1 MMSRNRIPVAVA
13 AIGLFVSTSIHA
25 LVCTGF
31 AIHPVTRRSS
41 SIRHMSAGNVE
52 DPIEDAQASA
62 SPPLSPPFSIDPI
75 DAIPTI
81 DEILTFDVDPIIR
94 EWKDELKALAAE
106 TNRGFDATKSQ
117 QTRAKD
123 LVSKLQSR
131 NPTPEPASSYYA
143 TPPTT
148 DYSTIGTSTT
158 PTVAGKWTLIYT
170 NAPDITG
177 LDTSKNPFS
186 TAKLGRI
193 GQECSPPFI
202 KNVIEWKRPDWAKNL
217 PFAGSDDTRIL
228 QKVVTKGLATPE
240 EPLLVDLSVAGFE
253 LASGN
258 GSIDTGL
265 NLDIVQEEGWPASLL
280 ALNPIDSKVNE
291 SWNTIPFGQFKVL
304 FLDEELRIIE
314 TSQKFLAVNQ
324 RIAEGEGWF

>member
-1 MMSRNRIPVAVA
+1 MVSRNGVPVCIAS
-13 AIGLFVSTSIHA
+13 IGLFVSIHA

-31 AIHPVTRRSS
+31 AIHPVSRIPSS
-41 SIRHMSAGNVE
+41 VLQMSTVE
-52 DPIEDAQASA
+52 DPIAEPALPEAAATDSTDA
-62 SPPLSPPFSIDPI
+62 
-75 DAIPTI
+75 PTI
-81 DEILTFDVDPIIR
+81 DVDPIIA

-143 TPPTT
+143 TPPP
-148 DYSTIGTSTT
+148 STTSTS

-177 LDTSKNPFS
+177 LDTSNNPLS

-217 PFAGSDDTRIL
+217 PFAGSDDARIL

-240 EPLLVDLSVAGFE
+240 QPLLVDLSVAGLE
-253 LASGN
+253 LASGK

-265 NLDIVQEEGWPASLL
+265 DLTILQEEGWPASLL
-280 ALNPIDSKVNE
+280 ALNPIDAKG
-291 SWNTIPFGQFKVL
+291 SWNPPFGQFKVL
-304 FLDEELRIIE
+304 YLDEELRIIE

-324 RIAEGEGWF
+324 RLAEGEEWF